1 MSDQGFQSLIPRA
14 KDSHVLVRRGVAQA
28 IAFLLSSRED
38 SEASHMEK
46 EAMKALA
53 EQLTDCSEVVRLQAA
68 EAQWRGGVEDRS

>member
-14 KDSHVLVRRGVAQA
+14 KDSHVLVRRGVEQKGS
-28 IAFLLSSRED
+28 LD

-68 EAQWRGGVEDRS
+68 EAQ